1 MEKKLIF
8 LGPPGSGKGTQAKEI
23 ACELGLA
30 HISMGDILR
39 QAIKDRTPS
48 GIKAEEHLKA
58 GTLVPDDLVNEI
70 ARDVLRKASGGFIL
84 DGYPRTVY
92 QAKFLAGITDIT
104 KAVYIDVPK
113 DEIVKRLSGRLSC
126 KDCGRVYHICA
137 SPPKEEGKCD
147 FCSSPLYIR
156 NDDKEETIL
165 KRLEV
170 FEKETSP
177 LKSHYEEKGLL
188 SKVNGSGTTL
198 EVKTRVLSAV

>member
-92 QAKFLAGITDIT
+92 QAQFLAGITEIT

-113 DEIVKRLSGRLSC
+113 KITARQRELLEEFAAISDERSDDSSKFKSKL
-126 KDCGRVYHICA
+126 KDLF
-137 SPPKEEGKCD
+137 SM
-147 FCSSPLYIR
+147 
-156 NDDKEETIL
+156 
-165 KRLEV
+165 
-170 FEKETSP
+170 
-177 LKSHYEEKGLL
+177 
-188 SKVNGSGTTL
+188 
-198 EVKTRVLSAV
+198 